1 MFDIIK
7 EILIPEKEF
16 SEINYIRLQGDMIHI
31 KRNLIDTDGGIYLTV
46 DSLIEQNY
54 MITCPNNITLRK
66 LM

>member
-7 EILIPEKEF
+7 EILIADNEF
-16 SEINYIRLQGDMIHI
+16 SEINYIRLQGDMVHI
-31 KRNLIDTDGGIYLTV
+31 KRNLIDTDGGTYLTV

-54 MITCPNNITLRK
+54 ILTCPNNITLRK